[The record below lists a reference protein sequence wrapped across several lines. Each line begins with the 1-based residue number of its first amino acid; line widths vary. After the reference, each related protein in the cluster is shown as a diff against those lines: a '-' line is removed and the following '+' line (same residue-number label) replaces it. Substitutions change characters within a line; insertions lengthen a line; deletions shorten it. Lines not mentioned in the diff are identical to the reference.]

1 MLIGKSGCGV
11 YKKSLYYLLN
21 FSINLNCSK
30 IKSLFKRRQT
40 MGCFCFLTLFL
51 SFHFFF
57 FFLIYREKCYMVPWG
72 GRATF
77 IFIFLIFLAVLGLCC
92 CAARG
97 LSLVAVSRAYSS
109 LWCTGFSLWWLLLLQ
124 STGSRPVASVVVA
137 HGLIS
142 CGLRALEHRLSSC
155 GAWA

>member
-1 MLIGKSGCGV
+1 
-11 YKKSLYYLLN
+11 
-21 FSINLNCSK
+21 
-30 IKSLFKRRQT
+30 
-40 MGCFCFLTLFL
+40 
-51 SFHFFF
+51 
-57 FFLIYREKCYMVPWG
+57 MVPWG

-155 GAWA
+155 GAWAQLLCGMCDFPGPGIEPVSPALAGGFLTTVPPGKPSVLYLNKFWMFFKNSSGEVLCLRAVLGSQQN